1 MKTNKIFFLI
11 ILLAAFVL
19 NQNIFAQS
27 DREKVNN
34 FDSRFK
40 QYESAIK
47 NAASLDEC
55 NIIGENI
62 AKLKEEFADS
72 RTLLEKSLQI
82 NYDEEFLK
90 LERALE
96 VRKGDFTQIVQLTT
110 EVGSLK
116 DKVSELS
123 QQNECLISQI
133 KQLNIRTAKDASTIA
148 SLTKL
153 VAQFK

>member
-1 MKTNKIFFLI
+1 MI
-11 ILLAAFVL
+11 ILLTAFAL

-47 NAASLDEC
+47 NAVSLDEC

-62 AKLKEEFADS
+62 AKLKEEFVDS
-72 RTLLEKSLQI
+72 KTLIEKSLQI

-90 LERALE
+90 IERSLKFARAISL
-96 VRKGDFTQIVQLTT
+96 QIVQLTT

-123 QQNECLISQI
+123 QQNEGLIVADQTVA
-133 KQLNIRTAKDASTIA
+133 NIRTT
-148 SLTKL
+148 
-153 VAQFK
+153 